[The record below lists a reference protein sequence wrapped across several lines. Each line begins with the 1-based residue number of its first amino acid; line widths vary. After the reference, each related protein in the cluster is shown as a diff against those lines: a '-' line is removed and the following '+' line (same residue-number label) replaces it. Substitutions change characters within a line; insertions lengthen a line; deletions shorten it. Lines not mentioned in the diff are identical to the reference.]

1 MFEFATIPAVA
12 AICYFVGYCVKQLI
26 NKEDV
31 DRFIPVIT
39 GTLGAILGAVIFK
52 VYPDMIAANDYF
64 TAIAIGIASG
74 FAATGVNQIYKQLK
88 KN

>member
-12 AICYFVGYCVKQLI
+12 AICYFVGYCVKQRI
-26 NKEDV
+26 NKQNV
-31 DRFIPVIT
+31 DRFTPVIT
-39 GTLGAILGAVIFK
+39 GTLGAMLASVIFK